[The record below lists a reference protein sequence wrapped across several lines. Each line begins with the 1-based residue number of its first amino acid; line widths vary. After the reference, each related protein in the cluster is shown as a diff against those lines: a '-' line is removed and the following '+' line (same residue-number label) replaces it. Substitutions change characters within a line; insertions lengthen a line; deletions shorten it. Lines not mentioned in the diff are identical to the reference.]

1 MWCCYLFVAR
11 YDVRELPCSN
21 EDDLADWCKA
31 RWSDKERMLQR
42 FYEHREFSSGETRP
56 SADVSVH
63 DSAEKNSAVDH
74 SSKEKTSRSILTVA
88 LILWVVFMCASIF
101 MLWHSSVVRYIFA
114 FQFVF
119 FSFVKT
125 FTAGFEHI
133 QMDVFNRFQ
142 ARSDE
147 RWRCFDSKPEQNVLF
162 LNLRYIDPV
171 QIYK

>member
-1 MWCCYLFVAR
+1 
-11 YDVRELPCSN
+11 
-21 EDDLADWCKA
+21 
-31 RWSDKERMLQR
+31 MLQR

-63 DSAEKNSAVDH
+63 DSAEKNSGVDH

-147 RWRCFDSKPEQNVLF
+147 R
-162 LNLRYIDPV
+162 
-171 QIYK
+171 